1 MVRSYFEVSR
11 CGAIKALP
19 DTKAAL
25 LYHSYHPS
33 NHLQDSNM
41 KQGSWDD
48 GCVKTDLKQ
57 LLLTCMM
64 AFKEILIKDVLKTT
78 LG

>member
-1 MVRSYFEVSR
+1 MVHSYFEVSR

-33 NHLQDSNM
+33 NL
-41 KQGSWDD
+41 
-48 GCVKTDLKQ
+48 VKDFDIKTRQ
-57 LLLTCMM
+57 L
-64 AFKEILIKDVLKTT
+64 V
-78 LG
+78 